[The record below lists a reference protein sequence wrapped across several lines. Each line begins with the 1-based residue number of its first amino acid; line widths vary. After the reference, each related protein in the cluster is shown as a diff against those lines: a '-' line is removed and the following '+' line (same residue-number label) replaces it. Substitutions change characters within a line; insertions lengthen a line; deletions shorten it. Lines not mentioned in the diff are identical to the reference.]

1 MSVYSRPERWRAR
14 SLRTPETIGT
24 LEILLFM
31 RAQLL
36 CGASIE
42 AFIKRPDICALR
54 TFIGGMLF
62 VRRSHH
68 LGDSDYGEF
77 FDWLRD
83 VKGECPQYATG
94 GSWDRKCLEECG
106 GDHRAA
112 ILRYLNLVAEF
123 VELKEQAARQ
133 GSKEEQP

>member
-1 MSVYSRPERWRAR
+1 MSMLMLPEEWRAR
-14 SLRTPETIGT
+14 SLRSSEAVGG
-24 LEILLFM
+24 LEILMFIREQIL
-31 RAQLL
+31 
-36 CGASIE
+36 GGVGIE
-42 AFIKRPDICALR
+42 TFIKRPDISALR
-54 TFIGGMLF
+54 AFIGGMGF
-62 VRRSHH
+62 VCYSHRA
-68 LGDSDYGEF
+68 GDHDFGEF

-83 VKGECPQYATG
+83 VKNEFPQYATG
-94 GSWDRKCLEECG
+94 GGWARKCLEECG